1 MKTLFFRFLLGLL
14 SWAGFSAC
22 NQDTPMERHIP
33 KDAQIVLRLDAKR
46 LATKMLFD
54 QFGEVEW
61 ENLFGRNDPNQIPE
75 TDLDTLKKLW
85 RQPSD
90 MGINFLSEMFLTLHL
105 ASDSAD
111 QIGTFYAAID
121 DPKKFQVF
129 WTEKMPPSYR
139 IQLNEKRGFQY
150 GFSEKKRFLVAWNKK
165 FAFFI
170 FPLRQTEP
178 ADWEE
183 HLTKILM
190 LNENDMV
197 SKDANYQILEKEDND
212 FKIWLNLQKGS
223 WKDWTQT
230 ETVKQYPTPEEFEY
244 GHMRLDFEKG
254 KIDWKNQFF
263 IEQESV
269 KFYES
274 ILNRNNN
281 LRVAENLPV
290 EKVIALINLKY
301 SQSVVQMFQQQSAM
315 LLLQPFLFGSGV
327 SSDQFVELFKGNAL
341 LALTEKIRTTKEVTV
356 YEFDEDFNK
365 IEHKKMDTVQ
375 TNGFVFGMT
384 TDSSFQ
390 KLLLKYSENGTFEPR
405 NDYYQFTQILSLPTF
420 VRLKGTE
427 LTLTTYE
434 EMFLKPTASSTHEIT
449 DLAKNY
455 PISAYLDCQRFL
467 ADYPLK
473 EQQRAILEHFDKVV
487 FKIPPI
493 KEQVLY
499 ANFEI
504 AMRSKN
510 ENSLFYLLRNA
521 RKKQTLS
528 Q

>member
-1 MKTLFFRFLLGLL
+1 MKTLFFRFLLVLV
-14 SWAGFSAC
+14 SCIGFSAC
-22 NQDTPMERHIP
+22 SQETSMERHIP
-33 KDAQIVLRLDAKR
+33 NDAQIVLRLDAKR
-46 LATKMLFD
+46 VATKMLFD
-54 QFGEVEW
+54 QFGEIEW

-85 RQPSD
+85 RQPSE
-90 MGINFLSEMFLTLHL
+90 MGINFLNEMFLTFHL
-105 ASDSAD
+105 ASDSAE

-139 IQLNEKRGFQY
+139 IKINEKSGFQY
-150 GFSEKKRFLVAWNKK
+150 GFSDKKRFLVAWNKK
-165 FAFFI
+165 FACFI

-178 ADWEE
+178 ADWEK

-190 LNENDMV
+190 LNENDIL
-197 SKDANYQILEKEDND
+197 SKESNYQVLETGDND
-212 FKIWLNLQKGS
+212 FKIWLNLQKGT
-223 WKDWTQT
+223 WRDWTDT
-230 ETVKQYPTPEEFEY
+230 EVVKQYPTPEEFEY

-263 IEQESV
+263 IEKESV
-269 KFYES
+269 KFYEN
-274 ILNRNNN
+274 ILNRNNH
-281 LRVAENLPV
+281 LQVAENLPV

-301 SQSVVQMFQQQSAM
+301 PQSVVQMFQQQSAM
-315 LLLQPFLFGSGV
+315 LLLQPFLFGGGV
-327 SSDQFVELFKGNAL
+327 TSDQFVELFKGNAL
-341 LALTEKIRTTKEVTV
+341 LALTEKIQTTKEITV

-365 IEHKKMDTVQ
+365 IERKKMDTVQ
-375 TNGFVFGMT
+375 TNGFVFGMS

-390 KLLLKYSENGTFEPR
+390 QLLVKYSENGTFEPR

-434 EMFLKPTASSTHEIT
+434 EMFTKPTASNTHEIS
-449 DLAKNY
+449 DLAQNY
-455 PISAYLDCQRFL
+455 PISMYLDCRRFL

-473 EQQRAILEHFDKVV
+473 DQQRAVLEHFDKII
-487 FKIPPI
+487 FKIPAI
-493 KEQVLY
+493 KGQILD

-504 AMRSKN
+504 GMRSKN

-521 RKKQTLS
+521 RKKPNLVQ
-528 Q
+528 